1 MSDSAGAEPRQS
13 TVSTWIDPR
22 RKRFWAVVALLA
34 YAGFGFF
41 LAPWIARG
49 QIVELVST
57 TLNRPVELAELR
69 INPFVL
75 SVEATGFRIGEPN
88 GTPLVGFERLYA
100 NFQLS
105 SLFRRALVFREVRLD
120 TPRVNLVRDE
130 TAAINLLDVY
140 AGIGADADP
149 QAGGE
154 SALPGIVIAD
164 LDIADGI
171 VDVTD
176 RALATPFTTE
186 IAPINIGL
194 ANVSTRPN
202 ETGEQRVSITSE
214 GGTRVDWSG
223 SLQVTPLA
231 VAGNVTVT
239 GPHLPL
245 IYRYFRDQLNFSVAD
260 GTVDITLDYRV
271 ELPEDDVLAASIENL
286 SGRLAGIVATANDR
300 SVDILRIPEIRL
312 RGGYLHWP
320 ERRAGA
326 ESLEFDGLAAELWRD
341 ADGNLSL
348 TQLLAAESAQVVG
361 KAADVA
367 KDEDPDATPDA
378 AGPANTEPANTWDIA
393 LESLR
398 LTDAR
403 VGLTDEALR
412 EPARVE
418 IPDIDFSATQL
429 TTAEDA
435 EIPVLLGIDLAD
447 RGRIDVEG
455 RLIATPSWRLE
466 TGIAIGNLA
475 LSTAQPWLADAA
487 FLRIR
492 DGVVSAQI
500 DAAVGVGGDAS
511 VTGSASVMNLDVEDT
526 ANDERLLGWS
536 GLDVNRFTYTGAP
549 TKIEISEAAF
559 AAPFVRL
566 LIAAD
571 GSTNF
576 SGLARGESEPSGETG
591 ETPNVEIGRITIA
604 DGSADFTDQALP
616 FPFNARVRELQGEVS
631 TLATQSAAPTKIGLE
646 GKVGEFG
653 FARLDG
659 SLLPADPT
667 AATNIN
673 VLFRNV
679 EFPGLSPYTVK
690 FAGRRIEEGRLEVAL
705 NYSIDGGELE
715 AQNSIVIQRI
725 RLGEKVDYPGA
736 MSLPLGLAI
745 ALLQDPSGQI
755 NVDLPVRGNVN
766 DPEFS
771 VGGVVLRAFANLITK
786 AATSPF
792 RLLGG
797 LVGADSENFDH
808 IEFEPGQADLTP
820 PEREK
825 LVQLGSALA
834 MRPALGLTVPG
845 AIDPEVDAQAM
856 RAARVDAKIDALL
869 ETDDANAAMIA
880 ERRRKAIENLF
891 RDAFPEQKLRDVR
904 ARFMQP
910 VDAAKP
916 DGKQNLDELAYVG
929 ELRARLV
936 AGEQIDRADLDAL
949 AASRTD
955 AVVAQLTGAEPPV
968 AAERIVRGELIETKP
983 SERGFVPV
991 KLELSK

>member
-1 MSDSAGAEPRQS
+1 MSDSAGAEPRS
-13 TVSTWIDPR
+13 VSTWINPR
-22 RKRFWAVVALLA
+22 RKRFWAVVALVA
-34 YAGFGFF
+34 YAVLGF
-41 LAPWIARG
+41 LVAPWIARG

-57 TLNRPVELAELR
+57 TLNRPVELDELR
-69 INPFVL
+69 LNPFAL
-75 SVEATGFRIGEPN
+75 SAEAAGFRVSDTN
-88 GTPLVGFERLYA
+88 GAPLVGFERLYA
-100 NFQLS
+100 NLQLS
-105 SLFRRALVFREVRLD
+105 SVFRRALVFRELRLD
-120 TPRVNLVRDE
+120 RPRVNLVRDE

-140 AGIGADADP
+140 EGIGADADP

-154 SALPGIVIAD
+154 SALPGIVIGE

-214 GGTRVDWSG
+214 GGTRVDWTG

-260 GTVDITLDYRV
+260 GTVDVTLDYRL

-286 SGRLAGIVATANDR
+286 SGRLADIVATANDR

-320 ERRAGA
+320 GRRAGA

-348 TQLLAAESAQVVG
+348 TQLLAAETAPRMDNEVT
-361 KAADVA
+361 
-367 KDEDPDATPDA
+367 DEDPGAAPDE
-378 AGPANTEPANTWDIA
+378 AGPADTGPANTWDIA

-403 VGLTDEALR
+403 AGFTDEALR

-418 IPDIDFSATQL
+418 IPNIDFSATQL
-429 TTAEDA
+429 TIAADA
-435 EIPVLLGIDLAD
+435 EIPVTLGIDLAD

-455 RLIATPSWRLE
+455 RLIATPAWRLE
-466 TGIAIGNLA
+466 TGVAIGNLA

-487 FLRIR
+487 FLRIL

-500 DAAVGVGGDAS
+500 DATIGVGGDAS
-511 VTGSASVMNLDVEDT
+511 VTGSASIMNLDIEDT
-526 ANDERLLGWS
+526 ANEERLLGWS
-536 GLDVNRFTYTGAP
+536 GLDVNRFAFSGAP
-549 TKIEISEAAF
+549 TKIEISEVAF
-559 AAPFVRL
+559 AEPFVRL

-591 ETPNVEIGRITIA
+591 DTPNIEIGRVTIA

-616 FPFNARVRELQGEVS
+616 FPFEARVRELQGEVS

-659 SLLPADPT
+659 SLLPAEPT

-705 NYSIDGGELE
+705 DYSIDGGELV

-736 MSLPLGLAI
+736 MNLPLGLAI

-797 LVGADSENFDH
+797 LVGADSENFDR

-825 LVQLGSALA
+825 LGQLGSALA

-845 AIDPEVDAQAM
+845 AIDPEVDARAM
-856 RAARVDAKIDALL
+856 RAARIDAKIDALL
-869 ETDDANAAMIA
+869 ETDDDAAMIA
-880 ERRRKAIENLF
+880 ERRRKAIEKIF

-904 ARFMQP
+904 AGFMQP
-910 VDAAKP
+910 VDASRP
-916 DGKQNLDELAYVG
+916 DGKQSLDELAYVE

-936 AGEQIDRADLDAL
+936 AGEPIDRADLDAL
-949 AASRTD
+949 ATARTD
-955 AVVAQLTGAEPPV
+955 AVVAQLTTAEPPV
-968 AAERIVRGELIETKP
+968 ATERIVRGDVIETQP
-983 SERGFVPV
+983 NERGFVPV
-991 KLELSK
+991 KLELGK